1 MVHGIYSSSSKIHT
15 LIWLKSG
22 QPLDISETIS
32 SMFFLFFNTLV
43 QNSGFINCC
52 QLLVLFADCSQ
63 LRDLLI
69 YYQEVQMVVMTVT
82 LFHVRFNRDTT
93 ELRLH
98 LHGHCQGKI
107 KYQTKA

>member
-1 MVHGIYSSSSKIHT
+1 
-15 LIWLKSG
+15 
-22 QPLDISETIS
+22 
-32 SMFFLFFNTLV
+32 MFFFYFFNTLV
-43 QNSGFINCC
+43 QNSSFINCC
-52 QLLVLFADCSQ
+52 QLLELFADCSQ

>member
-1 MVHGIYSSSSKIHT
+1 MVKNWATFRYFWDYFKHV
-15 LIWLKSG
+15 
-22 QPLDISETIS
+22 
-32 SMFFLFFNTLV
+32 FFLLNTLV

-52 QLLVLFADCSQ
+52 QLLELFAECSQ

-93 ELRLH
+93 EFSW
-98 LHGHCQGKI
+98 GSIC
-107 KYQTKA
+107 TVTVKAK